1 VVALPAPSKVAAAP
15 PSTLKPAPTR
25 PVIAVAPKRV
35 ANLPAAARDLPRSG
49 AEQPAPAP
57 LAQPLAEPAPA
68 SPPAPLVDVRLRGII
83 RGTPDLALILV
94 DGQTYFLK
102 AGDTVTAAWVVAE
115 IKDNSVVLRSGD
127 HVRELQ
133 IEGGSQT

>member
-1 VVALPAPSKVAAAP
+1 
-15 PSTLKPAPTR
+15 
-25 PVIAVAPKRV
+25 
-35 ANLPAAARDLPRSG
+35 
-49 AEQPAPAP
+49 
-57 LAQPLAEPAPA
+57 
-68 SPPAPLVDVRLRGII
+68 VDVRLRGVI

-102 AGDTVTAAWVVAE
+102 AGDPVKGTWMVGQ

-127 HVRELQ
+127 HVLELQ

>member
-1 VVALPAPSKVAAAP
+1 
-15 PSTLKPAPTR
+15 
-25 PVIAVAPKRV
+25 
-35 ANLPAAARDLPRSG
+35 
-49 AEQPAPAP
+49 
-57 LAQPLAEPAPA
+57 
-68 SPPAPLVDVRLRGII
+68 VDVRLRGII

-102 AGDTVTAAWVVAE
+102 AGDPVTGAWVVAD